1 MFHRSLLAIIF
12 VVTATT
18 AFAHGPGQ
26 HVLGTVTAIDQKHL
40 EIKTQKGAIVEVQLN
55 KQTRFKEK
63 GNPKGTSLPAVG
75 DRVVVEAVKDNNILT
90 ATEVHFSAAKK
101 VMQQNPQQSAPAP
114 TQPVPPVAPTP

>member
-1 MFHRSLLAIIF
+1 MFHRSLFAIIF
-12 VVTATT
+12 LFTATM
-18 AFAHGPGQ
+18 ASAHGTGQ

-40 EIKTQKGAIVEVQLN
+40 EIKTTKGATVDVQIN

-75 DRVVVEAVKDNNILT
+75 DRVVVEATKDNKILT

-101 VMQQNPQQSAPAP
+101 VPQQTAPAP
-114 TQPVPPVAPTP
+114 TPPVPASTPTP